1 MRRCIAW
8 VTFILCWGATG
19 TALAGDYRS
28 GFGFEIS
35 VPDVWL
41 VLTHGEVAEDP
52 SGQVE
57 FFLEADGTSAF
68 DMIPPEMRE
77 AVLDRVQGG
86 DLEIFYRRGERNSSF
101 LESVNIMRQ
110 ASPLPGSREEVSL
123 VCEILPGEFSR
134 VFGRPIA
141 MEACEMREIMGQRAL
156 YLQFEGAIEGTKTM
170 QYQLEQSDDIT
181 LVLTAVATETNL
193 ARMLGEFE
201 SMVASIRLDY

>member
-19 TALAGDYRS
+19 AALAGDYRS

-41 VLTHGEVAEDP
+41 VLTHGAVAEDP
-52 SGQVE
+52 NGEVE

-77 AVLDRVQGG
+77 SVLDRVQEG
-86 DLEIFYRRGERNSSF
+86 DLEIFYRRAERSSSF

-181 LVLTAVATETNL
+181 LVLTAVATESNL
-193 ARMLGEFE
+193 SRMLGEFE